1 MKTMSHLIQIHST
14 DLSSLIY
21 VIQIF
26 RVGGW
31 KLKKCTWLESAT
43 AIRLVFSW
51 NRFFAE
57 IKESNVS
64 SHPDSLTQFVSLNM

>member
-31 KLKKCTWLESAT
+31 KLKKCTRLESAT
-43 AIRLVFSW
+43 DIRLVFSW
-51 NRFFAE
+51 DRFFAE
-57 IKESNVS
+57 IG
-64 SHPDSLTQFVSLNM
+64 SHLSEEIPPTTTFI